1 LIKNEAARALPVSG
15 TRRVPEAERLRCPSH
30 PVFGKGGSFLV
41 QTIGASA
48 TAPPVARPL
57 NQHRSEEQFMTTT
70 ISTDEHIATLINV
83 FTVEPD
89 SQQKLVDLLDE
100 ATTQVIRHRPGFIS
114 ANIHASLDGTRV
126 VNYAQWRTR
135 DDLENMLADPAAG
148 EHMKAITALAAA
160 DPHLYKVTATH
171 HP

>member
-1 LIKNEAARALPVSG
+1 
-15 TRRVPEAERLRCPSH
+15 
-30 PVFGKGGSFLV
+30 
-41 QTIGASA
+41 
-48 TAPPVARPL
+48 
-57 NQHRSEEQFMTTT
+57 MTTT
-70 ISTDEHIATLINV
+70 ISVDQDIATLINM
-83 FTVEPD
+83 FTVEPNN
-89 SQQKLVDLLDE
+89 QQQLVDLLDQ

-135 DDLENMLADPAAG
+135 DDLDNMLADPAAG
-148 EHMKAITALAAA
+148 EHMKAITAA